1 MSFKKKVKEACKK
14 YTFNELMEIRSRHSK
29 SKLVEYSKL
38 ETSKY
43 LLSNIFTVAQ
53 SKLLFK
59 LRSRMLDVKMNFKNK
74 FNDDINLL
82 KCNQCNTGELDDQ
95 SHIISCKVIDNNK
108 NLTIKY
114 SDLFSHSGFDP
125 KLDQFCK
132 KYKMIPE
139 H

>member
-1 MSFKKKVKEACKK
+1 MSFKKKVKEAYKK

-74 FNDDINLL
+74 CYS
-82 KCNQCNTGELDDQ
+82 KVQTP
-95 SHIISCKVIDNNK
+95 SCFFTFFVFFAFIC
-108 NLTIKY
+108 I
-114 SDLFSHSGFDP
+114 FAF
-125 KLDQFCK
+125 
-132 KYKMIPE
+132 
-139 H
+139 

>member
-1 MSFKKKVKEACKK
+1 MSFKKKVKKACKN

-74 FNDDINLL
+74 FNDDISLL

-95 SHIISCKVIDNNK
+95 SQIISCKVIDNNK

-114 SDLFSHSGFDP
+114 ADLFSHSDFDP
-125 KLDQFCK
+125 KLGQL
-132 KYKMIPE
+132 
-139 H
+139 